1 MKLMSKFFIIKNE
14 HGLQSFGY
22 DDSGSLIYHLD
33 ESALNPNLE
42 VIYKAKI
49 NFINKKSKLA
59 YIDYAP
65 NLQGIVNLKNTNV
78 QPGSQ
83 LLCQLIWQGD
93 KIKLPKFSEEIK
105 LLGKYVILL
114 PDSTRHYFSKDL
126 KSSLATTLSTKY
138 QDVGIIFRSSIDQI
152 ADSTVV
158 ENEIKFLNKEL
169 AIIKGWQNKPYGQLT
184 TATYKFMQLLRE
196 TRPSTSLEIFTNDQ
210 AIFDYLLPFLD
221 LWQLNALNL
230 DESLIAPQIN
240 KSTKEYTE
248 FGLEVHKLSG
258 INLIDI
264 NSKNA
269 NLNFYQV
276 NYLAI
281 DEIVRQI
288 WLNDLTGIILL
299 DFIKNM
305 SVEENHK
312 LLAKLHSYLDND
324 WRKNQVLGF
333 TNAGICEII
342 RNK

>member
-1 MKLMSKFFIIKNE
+1 MKLLSKFFIIKNE
-14 HGLQSFGY
+14 HTLQSFGY
-22 DDSGSLIYHLD
+22 DESGSLIYHLD
-33 ESALNPNLE
+33 ESALHLNLE
-42 VIYKAKI
+42 AIYKTRLSLV
-49 NFINKKSKLA
+49 NKKSKLA
-59 YIDYAP
+59 YVDYAP
-65 NLQGIVNLKNTNV
+65 NLQGIVNLKNTSV

-83 LLCQLIWQGD
+83 LLCQLVWQGD
-93 KIKLPKFSEEIK
+93 KRKLPKFSEEIK

-114 PDSTRHYFSKDL
+114 PDDTRHLFSKDL
-126 KSSLATTLSTKY
+126 KSSLATTISAKY
-138 QDVGIIFRSSIDQI
+138 QGVGIIFRSHIDEVSAPALI
-152 ADSTVV
+152 ED
-158 ENEIKFLNKEL
+158 EINFLSKQLEL
-169 AIIKGWQNKPYGQLT
+169 IKSWQNKPCGQLT
-184 TATYKFMQLLRE
+184 TPTYKFMQLLRE
-196 TRPSTSLEIFTNDQ
+196 AKLSPTIEIFTNNQ
-210 AIFDYLLPFLD
+210 HIFDYLLPYLD
-221 LWQLNALNL
+221 LWQLYAINL
-230 DESLIAPQIN
+230 DESLIAPLID
-240 KSTKEYTE
+240 KSAKEHAE

-288 WLNDLTGIILL
+288 WLYDLTGIILL

-312 LLAKLHSYLDND
+312 LLAKLNGYLEND

-333 TNAGICEII
+333 TKAGICELI